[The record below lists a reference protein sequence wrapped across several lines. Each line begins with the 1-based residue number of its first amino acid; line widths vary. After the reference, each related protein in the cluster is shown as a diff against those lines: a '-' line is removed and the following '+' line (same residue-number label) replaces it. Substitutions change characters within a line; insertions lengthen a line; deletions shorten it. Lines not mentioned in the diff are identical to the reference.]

1 MDPCSNS
8 ETSTTKTP
16 DDQNPNLKNSD
27 NDLTLDLSLSGKD
40 SDHSPNQ
47 EVLNLLDKNSGN
59 ESSEP
64 RVFSCNYCSRKFYSS
79 QALGGHQNAHKRE
92 RTMAKRAGG
101 AAHHDAATLSY
112 PSMASLPLYGSPF
125 NRSLGIQ
132 VHSMIHKPSFSTS
145 PWRTGWARKP
155 LDQQPAVGRLAAENY
170 QVGTSAS
177 GGAARFDGGRRFS
190 PAVEGIGGFRWEGGS
205 YLNTSNQ
212 DELKKLDLSLKL
224 WLIFKF
230 FFFFLQ
236 FDFLVA

>member
-1 MDPCSNS
+1 MDPCSNSS

-27 NDLTLDLSLSGKD
+27 NNNLTLDLTLSGKD
-40 SDHSPNQ
+40 SDDHSPNQ
-47 EVLNLLDKNSGN
+47 EVLNLLDKNSGGGN

-101 AAHHDAATLSY
+101 AAHHDAAALGY
-112 PSMASLPLYGSPF
+112 PSMASLPLYGSSF

-132 VHSMIHKPSFSTS
+132 VHSMIHKPSFSAS
-145 PWRTGWARKP
+145 SWRTGGWGRKP
-155 LDQQPAVGRLAAENY
+155 LDQQPAVGRLVAAAESY
-170 QVGTSAS
+170 QVGTSAN
-177 GGAARFDGGRRFS
+177 GGAARFDGGRRFA

-205 YLNTSNQ
+205 YLKTSNQ

-224 WLIFKF
+224 
-230 FFFFLQ
+230 
-236 FDFLVA
+236 